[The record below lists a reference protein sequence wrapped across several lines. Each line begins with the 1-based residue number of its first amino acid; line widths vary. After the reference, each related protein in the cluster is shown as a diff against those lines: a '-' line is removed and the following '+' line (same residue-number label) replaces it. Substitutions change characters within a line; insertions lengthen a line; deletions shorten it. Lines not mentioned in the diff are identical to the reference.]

1 MQPLGMSRPDTRW
14 SFLLDHSAKNA
25 LSHPINSEGSL
36 PLVCICGGSASGK
49 THFANGLVH
58 QLESVGLSALLLHCD
73 DYYRSPYKPDPL
85 DGFDTINAIDIEA
98 LLADVQAARERTLTR
113 LRHYD
118 MASRVVDYKP
128 IAERFLSPGYD
139 LIVVEGAYGPQ
150 AILPRVLINVVVYLD
165 TPFWRRVW
173 RRLRRDVRER
183 GRSPISVL
191 HQTFWQMLPGER
203 RFIVPLRQQAHVV
216 VRDPVE
222 ACRSVLARIT
232 GHG

>member
-1 MQPLGMSRPDTRW
+1 MSRPDSGWRL
-14 SFLLDHSAKNA
+14 SLDQSSKNT
-25 LSHPINSEGSL
+25 LNNSNHADGSL

-98 LLADVQAARERTLTR
+98 LLSDMQAARERTLTR
-113 LRHYD
+113 LRCYD

-128 IAERFLSPGYD
+128 IDDSFLSAGYD

-150 AILPRVLINVVVYLD
+150 AILPRILIDVVVYLE
-165 TPFWRRVW
+165 TPLWRRIW
-173 RRLRRDVRER
+173 RRLCRDVRER